1 MFNWASYNSK
11 GPRGCN
17 YGPLRLGS
25 GEIDPEETVASVHSR
40 FQTALKEPK
49 VRSTW
54 DVSMSKFVWRTKKV
68 LNSNMKVRNLYL
80 RACRRADF
88 L

>member
-1 MFNWASYNSK
+1 MIVERSHNVQLGLIKFQRS
-11 GPRGCN
+11 RGCN

-25 GEIDPEETVASVHSR
+25 GEIDPEETVASVYSR

-80 RACRRADF
+80 KK
-88 L
+88 